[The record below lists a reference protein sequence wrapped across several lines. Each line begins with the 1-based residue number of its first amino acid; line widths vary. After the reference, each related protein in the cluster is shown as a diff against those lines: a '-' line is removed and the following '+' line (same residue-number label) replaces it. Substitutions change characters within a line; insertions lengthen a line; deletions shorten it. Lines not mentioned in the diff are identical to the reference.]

1 MWNSIWQDTRYAARL
16 VRNNPGYSA
25 VIILCLALG
34 IGPTTT
40 TFSLINASLLH
51 PVDVESPETLVTI
64 LTHRVGAN
72 RASEGISYP
81 NFVDLRDRSTTLDVA
96 VATGARLSIR
106 SEGTSE
112 LARGAMVSPNFFDVL
127 GRKALVGDVFHAGDN
142 DAPGSQPVVVL
153 GYAYW
158 QEKFQGSPD
167 VLGKTMRMNG
177 HDFKVIGVM
186 PASFTGQMAVVQPIL
201 WVPTTMLDEIRPDIP
216 SQRVQRNH
224 SWMEPFARI
233 RPEANLEQ
241 ANKDLADI
249 SRQLAAEFPQPN
261 EFMSFS
267 AVPFTGIPVSIAEAI
282 GQLVA
287 LAGIVVLLLLL
298 LSCSS
303 TAALQLA
310 RATVR
315 RREIAI
321 RMAIGASRWRI
332 VRQLLV
338 ESVFIAILAGG
349 LALLLTLWAFEL
361 YKVLLPGGASGVV
374 LGSSLDYRVLGF
386 TLLASVVAGIL
397 FGMAPA
403 WQMSRPD
410 LIAPLKSQDP
420 GGDFG
425 SARVR
430 NVLVAAQFALAVV
443 LLISAGLFVKGLRR
457 AQTLDP
463 GFETERMVIFD
474 TDLTIYGYSMQRS
487 KQFVDDFLKRVGEL
501 PGVESISV
509 SRFPP
514 LSRSQSMSGMTPIGE
529 DLTSG
534 AKFEVG
540 LNWLAPG
547 YFNTVGI
554 PFVAGRDFAATDT
567 LLSKRVII
575 VNESLAR
582 HFGGSK
588 EAIGKLASG
597 GPGESAEIIGVVKD
611 SKYWSFGEE
620 DVNFAYIALA
630 QMPHR
635 ELAFCIRTGGD
646 ADAMLT
652 PIASEIRSFNNDL
665 ALSPLRTVQEHTR
678 QSLAPARM
686 SAILFGILGGLA
698 LLLAVIGVYG
708 VVSYSVTRRQLEIG
722 VRMALGGQPRDLIGL
737 LVRRGL
743 RLVAIGAAVGIC
755 AAFGVTRFLAPLLS
769 GGSPTDWQVFLFVPL
784 VLLAVAWL
792 AIYLPARKA
801 TRVDPMVVLRYE

>member
-1 MWNSIWQDTRYAARL
+1 MWDSWWQDIRQAARL
-16 VRNNPGYSA
+16 VRNNPGFSA
-25 VIILCLALG
+25 VLIGCLALG

-40 TFSLINASLLH
+40 AFSLINASLLH
-51 PVDVESPETLVTI
+51 AVDVDSPETLVTI
-64 LTHRVGAN
+64 LTNRVGAE
-72 RASEGISYP
+72 RPSEGISYP
-81 NFVDLRDRSTTLDVA
+81 NYVDLRDRSTTLDVA
-96 VATGARLSIR
+96 VAADAKLSIR

-112 LARGAMVSPNFFDVL
+112 LAEGAMVSPNFFDVL
-127 GRKALVGDVFHAGDN
+127 GRKALLGDVFHAGDN
-142 DAPGSQPVVVL
+142 DTPGSQPVVVL

-158 QEKFQGSPD
+158 QDKFQGSPD

-177 HDFKVIGVM
+177 HDFKVVGVM
-186 PASFTGQMAVVQPIL
+186 PQSFTGQMAVVQPIL
-201 WVPTTMLDEIRPDIP
+201 WASTTMLDEIRPDIP

-224 SWMEPFARI
+224 SWMDPFARI
-233 RPEANLEQ
+233 RPGASIEQ

-249 SRQLAAEFPQPN
+249 SRQLAAEFPQSN

-267 AVPFTGIPVSIAEAI
+267 AAPFTGIPVSIAEGV

-287 LAGIVVLLLLL
+287 LAGVVVLLLLL

-338 ESVFIAILAGG
+338 ESVFVAILAGG

-361 YKVLLPGGASGVV
+361 YKVLLPDGPRGIV
-374 LGSSLDYRVLGF
+374 LGSSLDYRVLAF

-397 FGMAPA
+397 FGLAPA

-410 LIAPLKSQDP
+410 LIAPLKSQEP

-443 LLISAGLFVKGLRR
+443 LMISAGLFVRGLRR

-474 TDLTIYGYSMQRS
+474 TDLTIYGYSMQRTN
-487 KQFVDDFLKRVGEL
+487 QFVDDFLKRIGEL
-501 PGVESISV
+501 PGVESVSV

-514 LSRSQSMSGMTPIGE
+514 LSRSSSNTGMTPIGE
-529 DLTSG
+529 DLTAG
-534 AKFEVG
+534 ASVMVG
-540 LNWLAPG
+540 LNWAAPG
-547 YFNTVGI
+547 YFDTVGI
-554 PFVAGRDFAATDT
+554 PFVAGRDFNTKDSR
-567 LLSKRVII
+567 LSKRVVII
-575 VNESLAR
+575 NESLAR
-582 HFGGSK
+582 RFGGAK
-588 EAIGKLASG
+588 EALGKMASG
-597 GPGESAEIIGVVKD
+597 GPGESVEIVGVVKD

-620 DVNFAYIALA
+620 DVDFVYLAIA
-630 QMPHR
+630 QTPTR
-635 ELAFCIRTGGD
+635 ELAFCIRTNGD

-652 PIASEIRSFNNDL
+652 PIASAIRSFNNDL
-665 ALSPLRTVQEHTR
+665 ALSPLRTIQEHTR

-686 SAILFGILGGLA
+686 SAILFAVMGGLA

-722 VRMALGGQPRDLIGL
+722 VRMALGGQPRDLIAL

-743 RLVAIGAAVGIC
+743 RLVAIGAAAGIC
-755 AAFGVTRFLAPLLS
+755 AAFGVTRFLAPLLN

-784 VLLAVAWL
+784 VLVAVAWL